1 MSERF
6 NKLNLEVSRFKA
18 TTPEDLSEESDTLFN
33 ISTLE
38 KCCTQSHM
46 RLWKHAQELNLD
58 YVFILEDDA
67 CFDKGWRQKLN
78 EIKLDENWDAIF
90 LNVFNPI
97 EPRDEWK
104 IIYKQCLT
112 GGYILSKKGINRIL
126 NLFKNNDYRADW
138 MTEVLQNDGNSYS
151 YYPWLII
158 QDGFESTL
166 DGNYNYNH
174 EKVLYYLN
182 DSGYSIDN
190 YLF

>member
-1 MSERF
+1 M
-6 NKLNLEVSRFKA
+6 
-18 TTPEDLSEESDTLFN
+18 
-33 ISTLE
+33 
-38 KCCTQSHM
+38 
-46 RLWKHAQELNLD
+46 
-58 YVFILEDDA
+58 
-67 CFDKGWRQKLN
+67 
-78 EIKLDENWDAIF
+78 
-90 LNVFNPI
+90 
-97 EPRDEWK
+97 
-104 IIYKQCLT
+104 
-112 GGYILSKKGINRIL
+112 SKKGINRIL
-126 NLFKNNDYRADW
+126 ELFKNNDYRADW